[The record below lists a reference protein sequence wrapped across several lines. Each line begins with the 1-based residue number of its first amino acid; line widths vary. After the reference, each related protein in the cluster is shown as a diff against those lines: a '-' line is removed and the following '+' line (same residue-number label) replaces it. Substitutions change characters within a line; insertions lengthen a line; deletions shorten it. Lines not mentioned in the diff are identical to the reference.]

1 MFLKRYEGDI
11 DHFDRISNTQDIIN
25 RKLMF
30 KSEKKN
36 SNIKSWFSLGYA
48 SKITIM
54 DVLQQYWKSWLEKF
68 VEKIGW
74 KEVVPR

>member
-36 SNIKSWFSLGYA
+36 SNIKS
-48 SKITIM
+48 
-54 DVLQQYWKSWLEKF
+54 
-68 VEKIGW
+68 
-74 KEVVPR
+74 